1 MRLVQRIGRLYRY
14 GQGKRVVVFNVHAP
28 QTLDAEIMEI
38 MYTRITQVASDMA
51 VLGDEYNENLAEDIL
66 GELADMLEVEE
77 IIEEAIGT
85 GTTRTRERIEEALAR
100 ARSAVEKQREL
111 FEHVTGYD
119 PDGAKRELAITGA
132 HVRASVE
139 GMFMQLGIE
148 IVEMH
153 HSGLVWDIRLPESV
167 AAEMSSRRTRWRIT
181 LDRTW
186 GTTRSDIHMLDLE
199 SPLMRLILRRA
210 KAYEFG
216 GRTAG
221 VVELPG
227 AALVAAVLRWQNEQG
242 RRMRQ
247 EFAMVSIFEGT
258 AAEMNPKELAD
269 WLTAPAEDG
278 AGLHAASDTERWLHT
293 AQQAMERRLADMSNA
308 DLHPEN
314 RAVDCGCVAGRMDRM
329 KRSGQLSASG
339 PLAGRLSSDASEG
352 FAHATIVVACM
363 SGHWSNDGWD
373 TSLRWMCPE
382 ISISHGYKRRTSP
395 GDRLKP

>member
-85 GTTRTRERIEEALAR
+85 GITRTRERIEEALAR

-132 HVRASVE
+132 HVRAFVE

-167 AAEMSSRRTRWRIT
+167 ADEMSSRRTRWRIT

-258 AAEMNPKELAD
+258 AAEMNPKEIAD

-278 AGLHAASDTERWLHT
+278 AGLPAASDTERWLDT

-314 RAVDCGCVAGRMDRM
+314 RQWTAAAWRGESTV
-329 KRSGQLSASG
+329 
-339 PLAGRLSSDASEG
+339 
-352 FAHATIVVACM
+352 
-363 SGHWSNDGWD
+363 
-373 TSLRWMCPE
+373 
-382 ISISHGYKRRTSP
+382 
-395 GDRLKP
+395 